1 MDTTPTTRPAT
12 GGADPGQLHTAG
24 KLLRRSAA
32 CIVLAMPAGAG
43 QAQNHWSHYGASP
56 GGGHYSPLTQVNPG
70 NVDQLELLWEHRS
83 GDIRQAREG
92 TPGSAFG
99 ERDGP
104 LPQSSLQTTPIV
116 VNDTL
121 YYCTPFNRVFAL
133 DAASGRERWV
143 YDPRV
148 DVSQVA
154 LTNCRGVSS
163 WQDPLPRGAACE
175 HRIFTGTLDGRLI
188 ALDGRT
194 GRPCEDF
201 GEGGQLD
208 LRADLGTRRPGEYA
222 ITSPPAILG
231 DLVITGAQVL
241 DNRRTD
247 APGGVVRAYDA
258 RSGELVWYWDPL
270 PPGTDPRL
278 TDPGQRYQKGTTNVW
293 SIISVDPARK
303 LVFVPTG
310 NSTPDYFGG
319 LRGTLDNGLDYY
331 SSSVVALDGASGEV
345 VWHFQAVHHDLWDFD
360 TPSQPTL
367 YDTVRDGKPLAA
379 LAQPTKMGH
388 LFLLDRETGEP
399 LFPVEERPVPGGDT
413 PGEYYAPTQPFPT
426 RPATLT
432 PEVVSADTA
441 WGITPWEKAACREQI
456 SRARWQGLFTPPS
469 IQGSITY
476 PFQGGGNNWGSPA
489 IDPQRGIIVLRTNHI
504 AGIIHLIPRQAC
516 DQHPQAHPQ
525 LGTPFCVTPEVLL
538 SPWGL
543 PCTAP
548 PWNTLDALDLASGE
562 KLWSVPLGTSRDMA
576 PFPFWFFRGTPGV
589 GGPTV
594 TASGLVFIAG
604 SGDHNFRA
612 FSTATGEE
620 LWSARMPTTS
630 AATPMTYLTA
640 DGRQIVV
647 IAAGGH
653 WSGKS
658 APADHILAYALPGE
672 PGAGTE

>member
-1 MDTTPTTRPAT
+1 MKPLRVGIAGVYLAILA
-12 GGADPGQLHTAG
+12 GGAL
-24 KLLRRSAA
+24 
-32 CIVLAMPAGAG
+32 
-43 QAQNHWSHYGASP
+43 AQNHWGYYGASP
-56 GGGHYSPLTQVNPG
+56 GGGHYSPLTQVNAD
-70 NVDQLELLWEHRS
+70 NVEQLELLWEHRS
-83 GDIRQAREG
+83 GDIRKAREG
-92 TPGSAFG
+92 RPGSAFG
-99 ERDGP
+99 DSDGP
-104 LPQSSLQTTPIV
+104 MPQSSLQVTPIV

-133 DAASGRERWV
+133 DAATGRERWV
-143 YDPRV
+143 HDPRV
-148 DVSQVA
+148 DVGPVA

-163 WQDPLPRGAACE
+163 WEDPLPRGEACE

-194 GRPCEDF
+194 GRPCDDF

-208 LRADLGTRRPGEYA
+208 LSLGLGDHKPGEYA

-247 APGGVVRAYDA
+247 SPGGVVRAFDV

-270 PPGTDPRL
+270 PPNTEPRL
-278 TDPGQRYQKGTTNVW
+278 ADSGQRYQKGTTNVW
-293 SIISVDPARK
+293 SIISVDPQRR

-319 LRGTLDNGLDYY
+319 LRGTLEQGLDYY
-331 SSSVVALDGASGEV
+331 SSSVVALDGDSGKV
-345 VWHFQAVHHDLWDFD
+345 AWHFQAVHHDLWDFD

-367 YDTVRDGKPLAA
+367 YEVNRDGRQIAA

-388 LFLLDRETGEP
+388 LFLLNRETGEP
-399 LFPVEERPVPGGDT
+399 LFPVEERPVPQGDT

-426 RPATLT
+426 LPATLN
-432 PEVVSADTA
+432 PEVVSPETA
-441 WGITPWEKAACREQI
+441 WGITPWEESACRELI
-456 SRARWQGLFTPPS
+456 ANARWEGLFTPPS
-469 IQGSITY
+469 LQGSITY

-489 IDPQRGIIVLRTNHI
+489 IDPQRNIIVLRTNHV

-516 DQHPQAHPQ
+516 DRHPDAHPQ
-525 LGTPFCVTPEVLL
+525 LGTPFCVTPDILL

-548 PWNTLDALDLASGE
+548 PWNTLDAIDLVSG
-562 KLWSVPLGTSRDMA
+562 KQLWSVPLGTTRDMA
-576 PFPFWFFRGTPGV
+576 PWPFWYLRGTPGV

-612 FSTATGEE
+612 FGIETGAE
-620 LWSARMPTTS
+620 LWSTRMPTGS

-658 APADHILAYALPGE
+658 GAGDHILAYALPREPAGPGE
-672 PGAGTE
+672 